1 MFYNSALVA
10 LIFFIQSTYCFAQQS
25 LKDGYETQHLRT
37 SPEYMVLSE
46 AEALKQVRHGKDL
59 IKTWNLINKNV
70 SELFQCGR
78 RPRMITHLQQP
89 SVWIQE
95 KTYDECDMS
104 FGGVCYN
111 FGTVSDHSRFRYIF
125 DRDSGQIFLLGQYD
139 VKLSSLLFAPRPR
152 DLPRAITSSK
162 RISAIVAYSENQGL
176 KNSFPDLF
184 IGQDVEPK
192 QRCELFPLENSL
204 YCQSSGGIVKY
215 NCEAM
220 SKAPII
226 NVLQMYFANF
236 TQARALAECLSY
248 NVENKIYQRDCEKN
262 KWREFTDY
270 H

>member
-1 MFYNSALVA
+1 MFQFSAMVTF
-10 LIFFIQSTYCFAQQS
+10 IFLIQSTYCFAQQS

-37 SPEYMVLSE
+37 SPEYTVLSE
-46 AEALKQVRHGKDL
+46 ADALKQVRHGKDL
-59 IKTWNLINKNV
+59 IKTWNLINKNT

-78 RPRMITHLQQP
+78 RPGMVTHLQQP
-89 SVWIQE
+89 STWIQK
-95 KTYDECDMS
+95 KTYDECDMN

-111 FGTVSDHSRFRYIF
+111 FGTVADHSRFRYIV
-125 DRDSGQIFLLGQYD
+125 DRDSAQAFLLGQYD

-152 DLPRAITSSK
+152 DLPRAMNNSK
-162 RISAIVAYSENQGL
+162 RISSIVAYTENKGL

-184 IGQDVEPK
+184 VSSSE
-192 QRCELFPLENSL
+192 QRCELFPSENSL

-220 SKAPII
+220 SKAPVI
-226 NVLQMYFANF
+226 NILQMYFANF
-236 TQARALAECLSY
+236 TKARALAECLSY
-248 NVENKIYQRDCEKN
+248 NVENEIYQRDCRKS